1 MITPKELEERDMKLD
16 ELEKKI
22 DSSIKNYHGWNKWE
36 EAIIDGEYPANARN
50 AIGQKYK
57 EAGWNYVYHI
67 TSSEHGD
74 RPGLTRFIFSTEKPD
89 DKVVFGFYI
98 V

>member
-1 MITPKELEERDMKLD
+1 MITPKELD

-36 EAIIDGEYPANARN
+36 EAIIDGEYPVNARN

-89 DKVVFGFYI
+89 DKAVCGFYI

>member
-22 DSSIKNYHGWNKWE
+22 DRSIKFHHGWHKWE
-36 EAIIDGEYPANARN
+36 EAIIDGEYPVDVRT
-50 AIGQKYK
+50 AIGLKYR
-57 EAGWNYVYHI
+57 EAGWDYVYHI
-67 TSSEHGD
+67 TSSGHGD
-74 RPGLTRFIFSTEKPD
+74 RPGLTYFIFSIERLD
-89 DKVVFGFYI
+89 CKVVDGFYI

>member
-1 MITPKELEERDMKLD
+1 MITPKDIEAMDMKLD
-16 ELEKKI
+16 ELEKEI
-22 DSSIKNYHGWNKWE
+22 DSSIKNYHGWCKWE
-36 EAIIDGEYPANARN
+36 EAIIDGEYPVSVRN

-57 EAGWNYVYHI
+57 EVGWNYVYHV

-74 RPGLTRFIFSTEKPD
+74 RPGLTRFIFSTEKLD
-89 DKVVFGFYI
+89 DKVVLGFYI

>member
-1 MITPKELEERDMKLD
+1 MITPKNIEAMDMKLD

-22 DSSIKNYHGWNKWE
+22 DSSIKFHHGWHKWE
-36 EAIIDGEYPANARN
+36 EAIIDGEYPVNARN
-50 AIGQKYK
+50 AIGQKHK

-67 TSSEHGD
+67 TSSEPGE
-74 RPGLTRFIFSTEKPD
+74 RPGLTDFIFSTEKVD
-89 DKVVFGFYI
+89 DKVVGGFYI

>member
-22 DSSIKNYHGWNKWE
+22 DSSIKFHHGQHKWE
-36 EAIIDGEYPANARN
+36 EAIIDGEYSVDVRT
-50 AIGQKYK
+50 AIGLKYR
-57 EAGWNYVYHI
+57 ESGWDYVYHI

-74 RPGLTRFIFSTEKPD
+74 RPGLNYFIFSTEKPD
-89 DKVVFGFYI
+89 DKVFCGFYI

>member
-1 MITPKELEERDMKLD
+1 MITPKDIKAMDMKLD

-22 DSSIKNYHGWNKWE
+22 DSSIKFHHGWHKWE
-36 EAIIDGEYPANARN
+36 EEIIDGEYPVNVRT
-50 AIGQKYK
+50 AIGLRYR

-74 RPGLTRFIFSTEKPD
+74 YPCLTHFIFSMERLD
-89 DKVVFGFYI
+89 CKVVGGFYI